1 MTAYN
6 PPEFNFSGLIF
17 NPLIYEQGEG
27 STNSFTQI
35 TTGLLNTDNI
45 QGIAPADNI
54 SLYTLTSGIL
64 QLGSSILSIINLYT
78 AQLQMYSPI
87 YFFYG
92 NNTNQLWSTRFY
104 TATNAISTIFYA
116 DSTVS
121 GGVPAVSL
129 QSKPLV
135 VGSTTP
141 YNGWYAMVTG
151 KISMICSTQ
160 IDLETPLYNFYNVA
174 KTMYKKMLY
183 GAGGNIYEA
192 YYADTISIS
201 ETATSTIS
209 PYVAG
214 DTIINNGNFDIAC
227 GAFQAIS
234 KRFTRLQSDVNYI
247 YNFAGTAYSNCNFG
261 INQLYGYF
269 YLDNTN
275 TLTVTS
281 SWDIQTNTTTPL
293 IANTGLINLT
303 CGSLSL
309 NTANTLDLGTTLG
322 ASGITTIGSSSSKM
336 LLNCGLNPNYDTLYN
351 ATTGAPNGCIGKI
364 LAGDIY
370 NAQFAL
376 TSGTSKDM
384 ITFTNLP
391 VGVWMFIWN
400 QQFSVPTTAA
410 VITSINL
417 SIGTTSL
424 GTDVFNTNAD
434 CGTRTHNVGVFKSY
448 MATQIYT
455 NLVNTTDLYCN
466 VNAVFTGTL
475 TARTNSIATC
485 KAVRIA

>member
-1 MTAYN
+1 
-6 PPEFNFSGLIF
+6 
-17 NPLIYEQGEG
+17 
-27 STNSFTQI
+27 
-35 TTGLLNTDNI
+35 
-45 QGIAPADNI
+45 
-54 SLYTLTSGIL
+54 
-64 QLGSSILSIINLYT
+64 
-78 AQLQMYSPI
+78 
-87 YFFYG
+87 
-92 NNTNQLWSTRFY
+92 
-104 TATNAISTIFYA
+104 
-116 DSTVS
+116 
-121 GGVPAVSL
+121 
-129 QSKPLV
+129 
-135 VGSTTP
+135 
-141 YNGWYAMVTG
+141 
-151 KISMICSTQ
+151 
-160 IDLETPLYNFYNVA
+160 
-174 KTMYKKMLY
+174 MYKKMLY
-183 GAGGNIYEA
+183 GVGGNIYET
-192 YYADTISIS
+192 YFADTISVA
-201 ETATSTIS
+201 ETATTTIS
-209 PYVAG
+209 PFVAG
-214 DTIINNGNFDIAC
+214 DIIQNNGNFDIAC

-234 KRFTRLQSDVNYI
+234 SRFTRLQSDINYI

-322 ASGITTIGSSSSKM
+322 ASGITSIGSSSSKL

-351 ATTGAPNGCIGKI
+351 ATTGSPNGCIGKI
-364 LAGDIY
+364 LAGDTY

-391 VGVWMFIWN
+391 IGVWMFVWN
-400 QQFSVPTTAA
+400 QQFYVPTTVA

-448 MATQIYT
+448 MATQIYA